1 MKSIAAKKK
10 SENIVE
16 YVLYLWQMQDLVRA
30 AGMDLG
36 TVRAFLSSAG
46 GELDLDA
53 EMTWFAELITTMRNH
68 GLVKKGNLPE
78 IDEVLIEL
86 NYLHN
91 TLINLLKDTGY
102 AEAWQAA
109 EPEIDAF
116 LNRTDNQQLNPIEAM
131 LTAMYGVLVLK
142 LQGKTP
148 TAATMASIDAFK
160 RVLVK
165 LASQYRDMRS
175 GTRHFSLN

>member
-30 AGMDLG
+30 AAMDLS
-36 TVRAFLSSAG
+36 TVRAFLSTAG

-53 EMTWFAELITTMRNH
+53 EMSWFAEIILTMRNH
-68 GLVKKGNLPE
+68 GLAKKGNLPE

-86 NYLHN
+86 NYLHS
-91 TLINLLKDTGY
+91 TLLNLLKDAGY

-109 EPEIDAF
+109 EPEIEVF
-116 LNRTDNQQLNPIEAM
+116 LNRAENKHMNPIEAM

-148 TAATMASIDAFK
+148 TAATMTSINVFK